1 MIKYDQIWSN
11 MIKWHHQTDIKQISN
26 SYQTAKQLK
35 TYAPGQDFYPALV
48 RNVSHAWSLGVV
60 PRPGVAEPSLPS
72 HSSSFWIPS
81 GYVKIAIENDHRNS
95 GFSHW
100 KWWFFHSY
108 VKLPEGMLIQ
118 FFLSGYKEGGTLVR
132 ETRETLEKSSFDS
145 PAWGKMHSSA
155 CFSAS
160 FRYLFKSWHDESKS

>member
-1 MIKYDQIWSN
+1 MGSMEHHIYTIFLAAPWIMALKRSLFKPPKKVELWQELHFAPPCFLPCRDGTSQVSHAWQLDQWSNMIKYDQIWSN

-35 TYAPGQDFYPALV
+35 TYAPGQDFYPALF

-81 GYVKIAIENDHRNS
+81 GYD
-95 GFSHW
+95 
-100 KWWFFHSY
+100 
-108 VKLPEGMLIQ
+108 
-118 FFLSGYKEGGTLVR
+118 
-132 ETRETLEKSSFDS
+132 
-145 PAWGKMHSSA
+145 
-155 CFSAS
+155 
-160 FRYLFKSWHDESKS
+160 